1 MRIDSSYSL
10 FNNSNS
16 ITSYDFYSSLVN
28 YSASSTQSV
37 DNFSL
42 DTSDMFNTPTLNTDY
57 LGEFESQLSNL
68 SQQAE
73 ALITEE
79 ASSVLNTVDEEDS
92 VFQER
97 TVSSSDTTV
106 LTASVNNG
114 AEINEYDIQVDQIAQ
129 EQINESASFD
139 SDISNDFT
147 IGDNTLEISQGN
159 QSQELTVDVFSSD
172 SNSDVLNKLSEE
184 INNSSLDLNA
194 EVISNDDG
202 TEQLEVE
209 ATTTGTNDSFSISDL
224 SGDLAAQTNLNNAIQ
239 TAQDAQYEIDGE
251 SLVSATNQVEVNNSG
266 VSLNLFSPGSTD
278 VTVDANNETITTTMQ
293 SFVEEFNETVRLIQD
308 NIQQTSSLDLAGDLI
323 GITERAEGELESIGI
338 ESNLDGTLN
347 LNEDEFKQS
356 LEDNFDG
363 VKETLG
369 SITGVASEVNEEVEN
384 TLSGP
389 ISDYSEMS
397 QFSIYNQSGQSIFPF
412 TSIYSGSLFD
422 SYF

>member
-397 QFSIYNQSGQSIFPF
+397 QFTIYNQSGQSIFPF